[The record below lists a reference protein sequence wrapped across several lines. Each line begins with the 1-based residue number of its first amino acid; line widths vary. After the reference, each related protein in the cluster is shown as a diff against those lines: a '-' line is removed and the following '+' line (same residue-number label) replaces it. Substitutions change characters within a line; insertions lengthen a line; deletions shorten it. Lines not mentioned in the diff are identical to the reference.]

1 MDSDDN
7 DWLDDNNGNDRELIE
22 RSTQNELGKIYDL
35 GFREGRLSQE
45 DYLEE
50 QFIQGAFE
58 GFSDGNLSGIVEG
71 KIYAILVFLKKS
83 SDQEHKKQQED
94 KIREMEDRFN
104 SNKHDRSVLEQL
116 IKELDQI
123 KVI

>member
-1 MDSDDN
+1 MTYKN
-7 DWLDDNNGNDRELIE
+7 IPIE
-22 RSTQNELGKIYDL
+22 YLLKKL

-71 KIYAILVFLKKS
+71 KI
-83 SDQEHKKQQED
+83 
-94 KIREMEDRFN
+94 
-104 SNKHDRSVLEQL
+104 
-116 IKELDQI
+116 
-123 KVI
+123 

>member
-1 MDSDDN
+1 
-7 DWLDDNNGNDRELIE
+7 LREKYSRFFVIITK
-22 RSTQNELGKIYDL
+22 S
-35 GFREGRLSQE
+35 
-45 DYLEE
+45 
-50 QFIQGAFE
+50 
-58 GFSDGNLSGIVEG
+58 
-71 KIYAILVFLKKS
+71 AILVFLKKS

>member
-1 MDSDDN
+1 MTYKN
-7 DWLDDNNGNDRELIE
+7 IPIE
-22 RSTQNELGKIYDL
+22 YLLKKL

-45 DYLEE
+45 EYLEE

-83 SDQEHKKQQED
+83 SDQEHKNQQED